1 MQWERYNF
9 SEDFQNAIIAA
20 LITFPEEF
28 YAFGEIIQ
36 PDFFTS
42 SVAARE
48 VVFWL
53 KVYIKK
59 YSSYPNFDTLAN
71 FVHYNAKRRMG
82 ERATELVEYVQRLSE
97 IDVRDWQSIRDLS
110 IDFAKERAV
119 NSAMLKIISARKEGK
134 EINAVA
140 EMQAAIDVGM
150 NYSDLGVHLYH
161 DLETVV
167 NKVNSITYGVH
178 TGYPELDAVWK
189 QGWGPG
195 TLICLLAPPK
205 RYKTTF
211 AINLALNI
219 ASQRTYGSDV
229 LYYACEINQ
238 ELAMMRAVYNL
249 SGQNQDDLFVNGAEK
264 FIRIAKKTIARRIP
278 HHVWFKGFPSKT
290 ATIADIKANAKQVI
304 QRFGIQPKAIFIDYA
319 ETVRP
324 SSTNGRDPDWRK
336 QADVYTE
343 ARAMGA
349 ELGCCVVMPDRCN
362 KDTVDRKVPSMSSFQ
377 GSFEKAGIVDV
388 ALGLCA
394 TEGEHKQH
402 KIRYFIFLNR
412 NGEQYLHFEGKVDP
426 MTYRMTV
433 DTQIDYDP
441 DAEEEEKNS
450 RRRGGGGSPKNK
462 MLKDGAET
470 TQQSA
475 F

>member
-1 MQWERYNF
+1 MQWERFNF
-9 SEDFQNAIIAA
+9 SSDFQDAIIAA
-20 LITFPEEF
+20 LITYPEEF
-28 YAFGEIIQ
+28 YCFGEIIQ

-53 KVYIKK
+53 KVYVKK
-59 YSSYPNFDTLAN
+59 YGSYPNFTTLAN
-71 FVHYNAKRRMG
+71 YVHTQAKRRMG
-82 ERATELVEYVQRLSE
+82 EKAGELVEYVMNLSE
-97 IDVRDWQSIRDLS
+97 IDVTDWQAIRDLS

-119 NSAMLKIISARKEGK
+119 NCAMLKIMTARKEGH

-140 EMQAAIDVGM
+140 EMQAAIDVGV

-161 DLETVV
+161 DLEMVV
-167 NKVNSITYGVH
+167 NKVGATDYGVH
-178 TGYPELDAVWK
+178 TGYPELDAIWK
-189 QGWGPG
+189 TGWAAGQ
-195 TLICLLAPPK
+195 LICLLAPPK
-205 RYKTTF
+205 RFKTTF

-219 ASQRTYGSDV
+219 AGQRTNGSDV

-238 ELAMMRAVYNL
+238 ELAMMRAICNL
-249 SGQNQDDLFVNGAEK
+249 SNQQLDDVFVSGTEK
-264 FIRIAKKTIARRIP
+264 FIRIAKSAIARRIP

-304 QRFGIQPKAIFIDYA
+304 QRFGIQPRAIVVDYA

-324 SSTNGRDPDWRK
+324 AASTNQREADWRK
-336 QADVYTE
+336 QADIYTE

-349 ELGCCVVMPDRCN
+349 ELGCCVIMPDRCN
-362 KDTVDRKVPSMSSFQ
+362 KDTVDKKVPSMASFQ

-394 TEGEHKQH
+394 TEAEHLQH

-412 NGEQYLHFEGKVDP
+412 NGAQYLHFAGKVDP
-426 MTYRMTV
+426 LTYRMTV
-433 DTQIDYDP
+433 DTAIDYDP
-441 DAEEEEKNS
+441 DAEEEPK
-450 RRRGGGGSPKNK
+450 RRKKKTLMVP
-462 MLKDGAET
+462 DADI
-470 TQQSA
+470 TQQPSC
-475 F
+475 

>member
-9 SEDFQNAIIAA
+9 SEQFQDAIIAA
-20 LITFPEEF
+20 LICYPEEF
-28 YAFGEIIQ
+28 YAFGEIVQ

-42 SVAARE
+42 TVAARE

-53 KVYIKK
+53 KQYVKK
-59 YSSYPNFDTLAN
+59 YGSYPNFDTLGN
-71 FVHYNAKRRMG
+71 YVYHNAKRRMG
-82 ERATELVEYVQRLSE
+82 ERAKELVEYVQRLSE
-97 IDVRDWQSIRDLS
+97 VDVRDWQSIRDLS
-110 IDFAKERAV
+110 LDFAKERAV
-119 NSAMLKIISARKEGK
+119 NVAMLKILAARKEGQD
-134 EINAVA
+134 INPVA
-140 EMQAAIDVGM
+140 EMQTAMDVGI
-150 NYSDLGVHLYH
+150 NYTDLGVHLYH

-167 NKVNSITYGVH
+167 NKVSAVDYGVH
-178 TGYPELDAVWK
+178 TGYPELDRVWK
-189 QGWGPG
+189 TGWGRG

-219 ASQRTYGSDV
+219 ASQRTNGSDV

-238 ELAMMRAVYNL
+238 ELAMMRAIYNL
-249 SGQNQDDLFVNGAEK
+249 SQQKADDLFVSGTEK
-264 FIRIAKKTIARRIP
+264 FIRIAKKAIARQIP

-290 ATIADIKANAKQVI
+290 ATIADIRANARQVI

-324 SSTNGRDPDWRK
+324 STTNSREPDYRK
-336 QADVYTE
+336 QADIYTE

-349 ELGCCVVMPDRCN
+349 ELGCCVIMPDRCN

-394 TEGEHKQH
+394 TEGEHKQNR
-402 KIRYFIFLNR
+402 IRYFIFLNR
-412 NGEQYLHFEGKVDP
+412 NGEQYVHYEGKVDP
-426 MTYRMTV
+426 TTYKMTV
-433 DTQIDYDP
+433 DAQIDYNP
-441 DAEEEEKNS
+441 DEEEETAKPRRTRARS
-450 RRRGGGGSPKNK
+450 RMVDDNASSTQSPY
-462 MLKDGAET
+462 
-470 TQQSA
+470 
-475 F
+475 